1 MEINPDM
8 NASKGKNTKFRFTS
22 EVQTFEFEFTF
33 DEAANNTRVGMLLGG
48 NNIKDSTVTIYQFE
62 IVEVPAEA

>member
-8 NASKGKNTKFRFTS
+8 TASKGKNTKFHFTS
-22 EVQTFEFEFTF
+22 EVQTFEFTF
-33 DEAANNTRVGMLLGG
+33 DEVANNTRVGMLLGG